1 MQNQSENDKN
11 MNLKHIIQAIYAL
24 LTALILVSAAFAII
38 LKINQDDLKQKD
50 LKISMLINEVGEV
63 KQDLNDSSLQVT
75 GLYDQIEDTRSRLI
89 NLNNNVIKSIVEKE
103 TNWTAIQGEL
113 HAAQDSLNNMLA
125 EKESLINELA
135 QKNETLKQELNI
147 VEENPDVMDVLILG
161 KNNNLVDTIM
171 LASANPETGQI
182 TLVSIPRD
190 LYHKGRKINEL
201 YYAYGVQELEK
212 SIWEITGVYPDKYI
226 LFDFN
231 AFVDFIDLLD
241 GIEIN
246 VEKALTDYSYPG
258 IGNSYQTVSF
268 NAGTQKMNGD
278 TALRYARSRK
288 STSDFDRAKRQQQIV
303 QAVKNKAMSKDLL
316 SKLDLAT
323 KIYSKISENIS
334 SDISFFDALGY
345 LQSYK
350 NFHING
356 GNVLDSGNYLYSTKN
371 AKGQYILLP
380 VGGHYLEI
388 KKYIGG
394 LINN

>member
-1 MQNQSENDKN
+1 MENQGTKN
-11 MNLKHIIQAIYAL
+11 KSLKHVIQAIYAL
-24 LTALILVSAAFAII
+24 LTALILVSAAFAIV

-50 LKISMLINEVGEV
+50 LKISMLISEVGEV
-63 KQDLNDSSLQVT
+63 KQDLNDSSLRVS
-75 GLYDQIEDTRSRLI
+75 GLYKQIEDTRSRLI

-103 TNWTAIQGEL
+103 TNWTAIQSEL

-147 VEENPDVMDVLILG
+147 VEENPKVLDVLILG
-161 KNNNLVDTIM
+161 RNNNLVDTIM
-171 LASANPETGQI
+171 LASANPETGKI
-182 TLVSIPRD
+182 NLISIPRD

-212 SIWEITGVYPDKYI
+212 TIWEITGVYPDKYI
-226 LFDFN
+226 LFDFK
-231 AFVDFIDLLD
+231 AFVDFIDLL
-241 GIEIN
+241 GGVEIN

-258 IGNSYQTVSF
+258 PDNSYQTVSF
-268 NAGTQKMNGD
+268 QAGTRQMNGSE
-278 TALRYARSRK
+278 ALKYARSRK

-303 QAVKNKAMSKDLL
+303 KAVKDKAMSQDLL

-323 KIYSKISENIS
+323 KIYGKISENIS
-334 SDISFFDALGY
+334 SDISLFDALGY
-345 LQSYK
+345 LQTYK
-350 NFHING
+350 DYQIKG

-380 VGGHYLEI
+380 AGDNYLEI
-388 KKYIGG
+388 KKYVGD
-394 LINN
+394 LIKS